1 MAPSSEK
8 RRSGYSRRA
17 QYGTFIGY
25 LVGLAGVGFGAV
37 LLVVSIFQPNVASGL
52 GGIGADAIEPAG
64 SAAASGR
71 ATGRG
76 AFSSIAGYFKAA
88 RNYPKLERELDEAK
102 IRLAEA
108 DAIAE
113 ENQRLR
119 GLLRLSLRG
128 SGPVTVTRFTSS
140 TSTSTRRFATLGAG
154 RNDGVAPGMP
164 VRSVLGLLG
173 RVLKVA
179 AGSASVLLVTD
190 TDSLVPVRRA
200 KDGIAAFAQ
209 GRGDGTVQIK
219 LINLGVNPIKKG
231 DVFVTSGSGGL
242 YRPGTAI
249 AIADKIVAD
258 GAIAR
263 VLSDPA
269 ATEFVIV
276 EPVWAP
282 ESLAAPLT
290 EVQQSSR

>member
-1 MAPSSEK
+1 MAPSSEN
-8 RRSGYSRRA
+8 RRSSYSRRA
-17 QYGTFIGY
+17 QYGTFFGY
-25 LVGLAGVGFGAV
+25 LAGLSGVGFGAV
-37 LLVVSIFQPNVASGL
+37 LLVVSIFQPNVVSGL
-52 GGIGADAIEPAG
+52 GGIAADASEPA
-64 SAAASGR
+64 SGTVAIGR
-71 ATGRG
+71 STGRD
-76 AFSSIAGYFKAA
+76 AFSSIASYFKAA
-88 RNYPKLERELDEAK
+88 RNYQKLERELNEAQ

-119 GLLRLSLRG
+119 GLLGLSRKEPK
-128 SGPVTVTRFTSS
+128 PVTVTRFTSS
-140 TSTSTRRFATLGAG
+140 TTTSTRRFATLGAG

-164 VRSVLGLLG
+164 VRSALGLLG

-190 TDSLVPVRRA
+190 TESLVPVRRA
-200 KDGIAAFAQ
+200 KDGTAAFAQ

-219 LINLGVNPIKKG
+219 LINLGVNPVKKG

-249 AIADKIVAD
+249 AVADKIVDD

-276 EPVWAP
+276 DPVWAP
-282 ESLAAPLT
+282 ESVATRQT
-290 EVQQSSR
+290 EVQQSSP